1 MVTTA
6 GSAEEALRVI
16 DGHGPFDVYV
26 LDVMMPEV
34 RGTELADTIRARHP
48 AALVLYFTGYSD
60 ALFTGTRKLREGKR
74 SFRSP

>member
-34 RGTELADTIRARHP
+34 RGTARGHHQSRHP
-48 AALVLYFTGYSD
+48 AALVLSFT
-60 ALFTGTRKLREGKR
+60 ATRTRCSPVRASCGMGKR